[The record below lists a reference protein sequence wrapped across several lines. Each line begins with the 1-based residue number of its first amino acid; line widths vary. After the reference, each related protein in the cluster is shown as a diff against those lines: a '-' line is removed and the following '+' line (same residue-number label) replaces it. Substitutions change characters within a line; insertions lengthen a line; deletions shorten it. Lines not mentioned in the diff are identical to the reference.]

1 MAKKTTPKKSGPT
14 PAQRKTRMANKLGY
28 GDQAD
33 PVAAMKA
40 ATRQYGLVGG
50 GPGQFKRPDATFVE
64 RQMVANGWGMGQ
76 TADTPVNIGGM
87 RVYTGPSG
95 LTFTGERSDAA
106 KRNPGGAYN
115 AGKGSQTA
123 YKAAGLNAKGGGAKG
138 KAKGKPTSGGSTPK
152 TDVPDSGFA
161 AGADSTYTDKPY
173 AEADTTT
180 TGMTRAQGKAYAAS
194 RGSMAGS
201 LQGQTGSPTEDSAVV
216 GEGQGAAG
224 GGKGKGKTKT
234 RKTNKRGNTV
244 VRTRKNGKVV
254 SKRTIKKK

>member
-1 MAKKTTPKKSGPT
+1 MPKKTPPKKSGPT
-14 PAQRKTRMANKLGY
+14 PAQRKTRMATKLGY
-28 GDQAD
+28 GGD
-33 PVAAMKA
+33 VGAMKA
-40 ATRQYGLVGG
+40 VTRQYGLVKQADGSWG
-50 GPGQFKRPDATFVE
+50 RPDAAFLE

-95 LTFTGERSDAA
+95 LQFTGERSDSA
-106 KRNPGGAYN
+106 KRNPGSAYT
-115 AGKGSQTA
+115 ASGQTA

-138 KAKGKPTSGGSTPK
+138 KGKGKGKPTSGGSVPK

-161 AGADSTYTDKPY
+161 SGADSTYTDKPY

-254 SKRTIKKK
+254 SKRVIKKK